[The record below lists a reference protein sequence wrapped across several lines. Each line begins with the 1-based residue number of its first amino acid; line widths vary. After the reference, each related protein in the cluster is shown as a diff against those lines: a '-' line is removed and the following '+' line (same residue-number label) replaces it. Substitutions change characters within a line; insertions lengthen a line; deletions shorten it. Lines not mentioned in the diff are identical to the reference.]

1 MKKSLFIILAL
12 VLFICGCSTVSL
24 FYRNADWYLQHKI
37 AGYTSFDTRQKE
49 TIRREISD
57 YMRWHRKYALPEY
70 IIFLQNLNGAVQY
83 DGQLKTGEV
92 ALLRARLMD
101 LYRRSLVPAIRPVAQ
116 ILSSLDNR
124 QIQELGRNLAEEN
137 SKQKQE
143 ELDLDHDEYLDKRA
157 DKTVDFLEGLA
168 GDLSDEQEHNVREMS
183 RHLPLASRHFI
194 RHRETNQARLIKLLN
209 ENAGT
214 DRVASFMSSWIL
226 DPDATRT
233 VQQQQDIQAFET
245 ASDEMIARIQWMLTV
260 TQKEHMHKKISS
272 YIDELQHLTTDMKTA
287 SGTSR

>member
-1 MKKSLFIILAL
+1 MKKSLPIILAL

-37 AGYTSFDTRQKE
+37 AGYTSFDVRQKE

-57 YMRWHRKYALPEY
+57 YMRWHRRYALPEY

-83 DGQLKTGEV
+83 DGRLKTEEV

-101 LYRRSLVPAIRPVAQ
+101 LYRISLAPAIRPAAR
-116 ILSSLDNR
+116 ILSSLDSR

-137 SKQKQE
+137 DQQKQE
-143 ELDLDHDEYLDKRA
+143 ELDLGHDGYLDKRA

-168 GDLSDEQEHNVREMS
+168 GDLSDEQEHRVREMS

-194 RHRETNQARLIKLLN
+194 LHRETNQAGLIKLLN
-209 ENAGT
+209 DRAGT
-214 DRVASFMSSWIL
+214 DRIASFMSSWIL

-233 VQQQQDIQAFET
+233 VQQQQDIRAFEAAT
-245 ASDEMIARIQWMLTV
+245 DEMIARIQWMLTAA
-260 TQKEHMHKKISS
+260 QKEHVHKKISS
-272 YIDELQHLTTDMKTA
+272 YIDELQHLSTDMKTA
-287 SGTSR
+287 GGATR

>member
-1 MKKSLFIILAL
+1 MKKPLFIILAFA
-12 VLFICGCSTVSL
+12 LFACGCSTVSL

-83 DGQLKTGEV
+83 DGRLKTEEV

-101 LYRRSLVPAIRPVAQ
+101 LYRSSLVPAIKPAAR
-116 ILSSLDNR
+116 ILSSLDSR

-137 SKQKQE
+137 DKQKQE
-143 ELDLDHDEYLDKRA
+143 ELDLGHDEYLDKRA

-168 GDLSDEQEHNVREMS
+168 GDLSDEQEHRVREMS
-183 RHLPLASRHFI
+183 RHLPLVSRHFI
-194 RHRETNQARLIKLLN
+194 RHREANQARLIKLLN
-209 ENAGT
+209 DNAGT
-214 DRVASFMSSWIL
+214 DRIASFMSSWIL

-245 ASDEMIARIQWMLTV
+245 ATDEMIARIQWMLTV
-260 TQKEHMHKKISS
+260 AQKEHMHKKISS
-272 YIDELQHLTTDMKTA
+272 YIDELQRLSTDMKTA
-287 SGTSR
+287 GGTSR